1 MPMDE
6 QPSRRPAPPVRA
18 TAEASSRL
26 NQPWLA
32 QQAVFDNAAV
42 GIAFTDNRQFVRCNR
57 RWTEMFGYA
66 AEELNGRPAKMLY
79 PSDDAYE
86 ALGIA
91 ASPKL
96 AAGDCFQTE
105 VEMRRKEGDL
115 FWVRLWGR
123 AVDPSRPTAGTVW
136 IAEDC
141 TAEREARGRERE
153 VRHQLEAI
161 FETAPIGIAVIANR
175 VLLQCNRRFEE
186 LFGYAP
192 GEMLG
197 YTTRLWYA
205 SDEDF
210 AGINAMADDAFARGS
225 THRREQILRRK
236 DGQPFWCRLTGR
248 CFDQTQPQAGA
259 VFLLEDVSER
269 RHREENL
276 RATLD
281 EQQSIF
287 HNAAVGILLVRN
299 RVVQR
304 CNRRFESLFGYA
316 PGELHGRSTAV
327 LFPSHADFE
336 AVGRSAYEALE
347 QGEIYAD
354 EWQVKRADGSL
365 FWVRATGHA
374 SSDVE
379 EAGGIGV
386 IWIVDDVTDR
396 HQMQEQLLAAQ
407 RDLESRVAERT
418 AALAE
423 ANALLKTEVIDRMQA
438 EERVW
443 QIAHHDTL
451 TGLPNRSLFQD
462 RAQQALVQAGRSG
475 QRVAVLFIDLDR
487 FKQINDSLGH
497 EVGDIFLKGVAA
509 RLAAAVRQ
517 SDTVARL
524 GGDEFVVLAQQV
536 NGAEDV
542 RRIAGKILG
551 NLREPIAAG
560 GHELHASASI
570 GVAIYP
576 EDASDL
582 AALLRAAD
590 TAMYAAKAAGRND
603 YRFFSGEMASET
615 ARLFDLEQ
623 ALRRAVE
630 IDALGIVYQPVIDI
644 GRRRICAIEAS
655 LRWRD
660 PERGEVGA
668 ETFLPIAEESGLIV
682 PIGERLL
689 LRAAT
694 QAMAWAR
701 QGFPQV
707 PVVVDLSP
715 RQFWQKSLVAKLR
728 DLLAE
733 TGLPPA
739 RLELDINEDALM
751 RDPDTSLEVL
761 AALSRLGI
769 RLTVADFG
777 TGYSSLAALRRF
789 PVDRLKID
797 KSFVR
802 DLCDDSDDAAIV
814 AAVIAMAQRLGLSVQ
829 ADGVETA
836 AQLLALRDAGCT
848 VCQGPLLSLPRS
860 GDEAKLLF
868 TLPEIPDI

>member
-6 QPSRRPAPPVRA
+6 QQPGRKLEPQ
-18 TAEASSRL
+18 EASPRANARV
-26 NQPWLA
+26 NQPALA

-42 GIAFTDNRQFVRCNR
+42 GIAFTDHRQFVRCNR
-57 RWTEMFGYA
+57 RWCEMFGYT
-66 AEELNGRPAKMLY
+66 AEELTGCPAKMLY
-79 PSDDAYE
+79 PTDDAYE
-86 ALGIA
+86 ALGAA
-91 ASPKL
+91 ASPAL
-96 AAGDCFQTE
+96 AEGECFQTE
-105 VEMRRKEGDL
+105 VEMRRKDGDL
-115 FWVRLWGR
+115 FWVRIWGR
-123 AVDPSRPTAGTVW
+123 AVDPSRPTGGTVW

-141 TAEREARGRERE
+141 TAEREARSRERE
-153 VRHQLEAI
+153 VRRQLEAI
-161 FETAPIGIAVIANR
+161 FETAPIGVAVIANR

-186 LFGYAP
+186 IFGYAS

-205 SDEDF
+205 SDEDY
-210 AGINAMADDAFARGS
+210 AGINAITDEAFARGS
-225 THRREQILRRK
+225 THRREQVLRRK

-248 CFDQTQPQAGA
+248 CFDPREPQAGA

-269 RHREENL
+269 RTREESL
-276 RATLD
+276 RAALD

-304 CNRRFESLFGYA
+304 CNRRLESIFGYE
-316 PGELHGRSTAV
+316 PGGLNGRSTAV
-327 LFPSHADFE
+327 LFASHADFE
-336 AVGRSAYEALE
+336 VIGRDAYAALE
-347 QGEIYAD
+347 QDEIYAD

-374 SSDVE
+374 VTDVE

-386 IWIVDDVTDR
+386 IWIIDDVTDR
-396 HQMQEQLLAAQ
+396 HDMQEQLLAAQ
-407 RDLESRVAERT
+407 RDLEQRVAERT

-423 ANALLKTEVIDRMQA
+423 ANALLKAEVFDRIKA

-451 TGLPNRSLFQD
+451 TGLPNRSLFTD

-509 RLAAAVRQ
+509 RIAAAVRQ

-536 NGAEDV
+536 NGVEDV
-542 RRIAGKILG
+542 RRIAGKIIG
-551 NLREPIAAG
+551 GLREAVAAG
-560 GHELHASASI
+560 SHELHPSASI
-570 GVAIYP
+570 GIAIYP
-576 EDASDL
+576 EDGSDL

-590 TAMYAAKAAGRND
+590 TAMYAAKAGGRND
-603 YRFFSGEMASET
+603 YRFFSGEMADET

-630 IDALGIVYQPVIDI
+630 TDGLRVVYEPVVDI
-644 GRRRICAIEAS
+644 GRRRVCAIEAK
-655 LRWRD
+655 LRWYD
-660 PERGEVGA
+660 AERGEVPP
-668 ETFLPIAEESGLIV
+668 ESFRPVAEESGLII

-694 QAMAWAR
+694 QAAAWAR
-701 QGFPQV
+701 QGYPQV

-715 RQFWQKSLVAKLR
+715 RQFWHKSLVSKLR

-733 TGLPPA
+733 TSLPPA
-739 RLELDINEDALM
+739 RLELDIDENALM
-751 RDPDTSLEVL
+751 RDAATSQEV
-761 AALSRLGI
+761 
-769 RLTVADFG
+769 
-777 TGYSSLAALRRF
+777 
-789 PVDRLKID
+789 
-797 KSFVR
+797 
-802 DLCDDSDDAAIV
+802 
-814 AAVIAMAQRLGLSVQ
+814 
-829 ADGVETA
+829 
-836 AQLLALRDAGCT
+836 
-848 VCQGPLLSLPRS
+848 
-860 GDEAKLLF
+860 
-868 TLPEIPDI
+868 